1 MFVKVFIL
9 AITRSVTVDQM
20 WFERVRLTGTRLPD
34 ARVLDARFNT
44 CDLSEADWEKAHQT
58 HVEVRES
65 RLLGFK
71 AVEARLQDMT
81 VVGCDASFALF
92 FGAILVAT
100 RFAGRIVTEASFQ
113 EADLTGVV
121 FDRCGLGAADV
132 RGATLAGAD
141 LRGARGRAAGRGDEP
156 AGGSSWTRHKP

>member
-1 MFVKVFIL
+1 
-9 AITRSVTVDQM
+9 M
-20 WFERVRLTGTRLPD
+20 WFERVRLIGTRLPD

-71 AVEARLQDMT
+71 AVEARLQDVT
-81 VVGCDASFALF
+81 VVDCDARVALF

-100 RFAGRIVTEASFQ
+100 RFARCTLTGASFQ
-113 EADLTGVV
+113 EEDLTGVA
-121 FDRCGLGAADV
+121 FDHGDLGAANV
-132 RGATLAGAD
+132 R
-141 LRGARGRAAGRGDEP
+141 
-156 AGGSSWTRHKP
+156 GGSSTARDPRGSRAWTGRGRGGGPARVIMDPTQAMILAGVRGLVVWG